1 MNKSILTLLLILWAG
16 QTLAASDRIYLSP
29 MEESKWVLSQN
40 SVLNCSI
47 EHVIPR
53 FGKAVFYQESGRP
66 LKLKFISSQHYKKN
80 LTVSFRSVTASWKGI
95 HTEANL
101 ASLKTSGSNNPLL
114 NIVDSAAR
122 QAYFELQQGFQ
133 PSLFFIDDDDGF
145 NSVIVVLSTV
155 NFRDVEAPFNDCLSR
170 LYPDNFDDVKHAV
183 VHFDFDEEFPKIEEE
198 DRALKRLL
206 NYLKVDDGVTSILV
220 SGNTDYKGSECYN
233 ETLSA
238 RRAWYIYDYLVQSGV
253 DPKKLHIEF
262 NGENNP
268 LVKGKS
274 ESARAKNRRV
284 EVTLK
289 KELD

>member
-1 MNKSILTLLLILWAG
+1 MNKYLFSVFLILWAG
-16 QTLAASDRIYLSP
+16 SAAAASDRVYLSP
-29 MEESKWVLSQN
+29 MEDSKWVLSEN

-53 FGKAVFYQESGRP
+53 FGKAVFYQESGRS
-66 LKLKFISSQHYKKN
+66 LKLKFISSQQYKKD

-101 ASLKTSGSNNPLL
+101 ASLKTSGGNPLV

-145 NSVIVVLSTV
+145 NSVVVVLSTV
-155 NFRDVEAPFNDCLSR
+155 NFRDVEASFNDCLSR
-170 LYPDNFDDVKHAV
+170 LYPDNFDDVKQAV
-183 VHFDFDEEFPKIEEE
+183 VHFDFDEEFPKEEE
-198 DRALKRLL
+198 EERALKRML
-206 NYLKVDDGVTSILV
+206 NYLKVDKGVTTIMV

-253 DPKKLHIEF
+253 DSKKLRIKF
-262 NGENNP
+262 YGENNP

-274 ESARAKNRRV
+274 EKARALNRRV

>member
-1 MNKSILTLLLILWAG
+1 MKQNIFLLLVILWVNPL
-16 QTLAASDRIYLSP
+16 LAADDRIYISP
-29 MEESKWVLSQN
+29 MEDSSWVLSQN

-66 LKLKFISSQHYKKN
+66 LKLKFISSQQYKKD

-101 ASLKTSGSNNPLL
+101 ASLKTSGGNPMV

-133 PSLFFIDDDDGF
+133 PSLFFTDDEDGF
-145 NSVIVVLSTV
+145 HSVIVVLSTV
-155 NFRDVEAPFNDCLSR
+155 NFRDVETSFNECLSH

-183 VHFDFDEEFPKIEEE
+183 VHFDFDDEFPKVEEE
-198 DRALKRLL
+198 DRALKRML
-206 NYLKVDDGVTSILV
+206 NYLKVDNKVTSILV

-262 NGENNP
+262 NGENKP
-268 LVKGKS
+268 LVRGKDEKS
-274 ESARAKNRRV
+274 RALNRRV
-284 EVTLK
+284 EVTLQK
-289 KELD
+289 STD

>member
-1 MNKSILTLLLILWAG
+1 MNKYLFSVFLILWAG
-16 QTLAASDRIYLSP
+16 SAAAASDRVYLSP
-29 MEESKWVLSQN
+29 MEDSKWVLSEN

-53 FGKAVFYQESGRP
+53 FGKAVFYQESGRS
-66 LKLKFISSQHYKKN
+66 LKLKFISSQQYKKD

-101 ASLKTSGSNNPLL
+101 ASLKTSGGNPLV

-145 NSVIVVLSTV
+145 NSVVVVLSTV
-155 NFRDVEAPFNDCLSR
+155 NFRDVEASFNDCLSR
-170 LYPDNFDDVKHAV
+170 LYPDNFDDVKQAV
-183 VHFDFDEEFPKIEEE
+183 VHFDFDEEFPKEEE
-198 DRALKRLL
+198 EERALKRML
-206 NYLKVDDGVTSILV
+206 NYLKVDKGVTTIMV

-253 DPKKLHIEF
+253 DPKKLRIKF
-262 NGENNP
+262 YGENNP

-274 ESARAKNRRV
+274 EKARALNRRV